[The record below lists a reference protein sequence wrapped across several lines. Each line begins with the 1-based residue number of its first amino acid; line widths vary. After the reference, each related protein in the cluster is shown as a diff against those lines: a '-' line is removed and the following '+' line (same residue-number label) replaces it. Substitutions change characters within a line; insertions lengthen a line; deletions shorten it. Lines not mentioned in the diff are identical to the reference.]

1 MLVALVSAVLE
12 VFKACSSCLRL
23 ARSLRA
29 RTISLKMTNTQLPKA
44 ARPSTTAAMMP
55 PVPILPPEGLDVDDG
70 VGAELVEEGV
80 LDVCEEEVVE
90 VAIVEMVEVLDID
103 CGADEDELED
113 VLLAPEDVLEE
124 V

>member
-1 MLVALVSAVLE
+1 
-12 VFKACSSCLRL
+12 
-23 ARSLRA
+23 
-29 RTISLKMTNTQLPKA
+29 
-44 ARPSTTAAMMP
+44 MMP